1 MNKQI
6 QLEDLVGRH
15 ILTGYGRDRA
25 PADEDDYYNEDVNV
39 FYFTLDSITYVAR
52 EDPEDGYR
60 SCMRD
65 LTITDNLPTSYIRIP
80 PATVDCKMGIDDERE
95 LLFMR
100 DIISDLTVCIVGT
113 DEVDDYY
120 PCFIDSVSPEN
131 LYYNRPEHEHM
142 HERLEV
148 AWDDIELFQ

>member
-15 ILTGYGRDRA
+15 ILTGYGRDIA

-65 LTITDNLPTSYIRIP
+65 LTITDNLPP
-80 PATVDCKMGIDDERE
+80 
-95 LLFMR
+95 L
-100 DIISDLTVCIVGT
+100 ISEFHQQQLIAEWV
-113 DEVDDYY
+113 
-120 PCFIDSVSPEN
+120 
-131 LYYNRPEHEHM
+131 
-142 HERLEV
+142 
-148 AWDDIELFQ
+148 